1 MKHALV
7 GIALACALCG
17 AKAVPACPTPQEMTA
32 QHLFGQWRAELE
44 GGESAALTLHKNP
57 ELTQSVAGVVQR
69 GSVRAQLAGDVDDGE
84 FLVEESQD
92 GKRISAVWSGKV
104 VEGSCGKEIR
114 GTWSDHRDARTRSF
128 VLRKTPG
135 WQ

>member
-1 MKHALV
+1 MKRALPL
-7 GIALACALCG
+7 LAVVCALP
-17 AKAVPACPTPQEMTA
+17 AWASPACPSPQEMTE

-44 GGESAALTLHKNP
+44 GGESATLRLHKNP
-57 ELTQSVAGVVQR
+57 ELAQSVAGEVQR
-69 GSVRAQLAGDVDDGE
+69 GSARAQLAGDVDEGE

-104 VEGSCGKEIR
+104 VEGSCGKEIK
-114 GTWSDHRDARTRSF
+114 GTWTDHRDERTRSF